1 MTRFDISNMNNK
13 LEIDNSKLN
22 EVINKMSYELNSYK
36 EANKRYENVLKNNK
50 DNNNKDNVDN
60 NNSDGE

>member
-1 MTRFDISNMNNK
+1 MNKK

-50 DNNNKDNVDN
+50 DNNNNDNEDN